1 MVVYDK
7 PIDRPLRIEYFSCRV
22 LELIYSWLP
31 FIIWYMSIAMRS
43 LSYYY
48 YGLLYLTPIGY
59 QKLVIK
65 CTVCTAKENGT
76 AGDIHIKV
84 KMEKTIMIILL
95 YVLLERK
102 TAKPKKVLLKQ
113 KMKRKV

>member
-1 MVVYDK
+1 
-7 PIDRPLRIEYFSCRV
+7 
-22 LELIYSWLP
+22 
-31 FIIWYMSIAMRS
+31 MRS

-48 YGLLYLTPIGY
+48 YGLLCLAPIGY

-65 CTVCTAKENGT
+65 CTVCAAKENGT
-76 AGDIHIKV
+76 TGDIHIKV
-84 KMEKTIMIILL
+84 KMENTIMIILL

-102 TAKPKKVLLKQ
+102 TAKLKKVPRKQ